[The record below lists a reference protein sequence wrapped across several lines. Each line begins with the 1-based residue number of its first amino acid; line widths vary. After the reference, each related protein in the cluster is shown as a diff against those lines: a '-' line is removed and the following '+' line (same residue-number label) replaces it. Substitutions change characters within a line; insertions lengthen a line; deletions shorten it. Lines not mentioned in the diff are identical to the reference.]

1 MLVPKTFMVA
11 DVNDFVL
18 FRSFDIRR
26 VRTLSKSISAQGVL
40 YKTKICIFQR
50 ATTKECFI
58 SNHLKFALFEINY
71 LPLAKKMG
79 WMWAARMCQT
89 LSGPSKGDQ
98 NI

>member
-1 MLVPKTFMVA
+1 MLVSKKFVVTDA
-11 DVNDFVL
+11 NDFVL
-18 FRSFDIRR
+18 FRSFDIHR
-26 VRTLSKSISAQGVL
+26 VRTLSKRISMRRVL

-50 ATTKECFI
+50 GTTKECFT

-79 WMWAARMCQT
+79 WMWAAQMCQT